1 MVIVV
6 PAFAEHQQREQP
18 QAGSMCKTA
27 QANFCFA
34 TARPHT
40 FRERNSFRGCAIVP
54 VYYFSYFHAP
64 NPSHHSERSEAS
76 LFAECGKNAP
86 ASTNRDAISGRHKAR
101 SRGTMAERPVLVGLI
116 PQVVV
121 LDPGDQ
127 ISWISDAGN
136 LRVEF
141 DVNRCPFSSN
151 IFQAPAGMRLL
162 SGPPRVGL
170 KAATYKYRLWLNDQ
184 LVGQGEVILREK

>member
-1 MVIVV
+1 
-6 PAFAEHQQREQP
+6 
-18 QAGSMCKTA
+18 
-27 QANFCFA
+27 
-34 TARPHT
+34 
-40 FRERNSFRGCAIVP
+40 
-54 VYYFSYFHAP
+54 
-64 NPSHHSERSEAS
+64 
-76 LFAECGKNAP
+76 
-86 ASTNRDAISGRHKAR
+86 
-101 SRGTMAERPVLVGLI
+101 MAERPVLVGLI

-151 IFQAPAGMRLL
+151 VFQAPAGVRLL
-162 SGPPRVGL
+162 SGPPRPGT

>member
-1 MVIVV
+1 MAARLTNFSLGPRNAAVKSYQRTGKRDVQNCTQELLRRGV
-6 PAFAEHQQREQP
+6 PTTIIP
-18 QAGSMCKTA
+18 QEELFSQMCY
-27 QANFCFA
+27 
-34 TARPHT
+34 RPFERK
-40 FRERNSFRGCAIVP
+40 FRSFTHPLLLGNS
-54 VYYFSYFHAP
+54 
-64 NPSHHSERSEAS
+64 
-76 LFAECGKNAP
+76 
-86 ASTNRDAISGRHKAR
+86 AR
-101 SRGTMAERPVLVGLI
+101 SRGKMAERPVLVGLV

-170 KAATYKYRLWLNDQ
+170 KGATYKYRLWLNDQ

>member
-6 PAFAEHQQREQP
+6 PPFAERQRQQQ
-18 QAGSMCKTA
+18 T
-27 QANFCFA
+27 
-34 TARPHT
+34 H
-40 FRERNSFRGCAIVP
+40 RERNSSLKMCYRPFARVFRI
-54 VYYFSYFHAP
+54 FHAP
-64 NPSHHSERSEAS
+64 FPSRH
-76 LFAECGKNAP
+76 
-86 ASTNRDAISGRHKAR
+86 SGRCEESLPGECLKIVQRGGGGRQAR
-101 SRGTMAERPVLVGLI
+101 SRRTMAERPVLVGLV

-162 SGPPRVGL
+162 SCPPRVGL
-170 KAATYKYRLWLNDQ
+170 KGATYKYRLWLNDQ

>member
-1 MVIVV
+1 
-6 PAFAEHQQREQP
+6 
-18 QAGSMCKTA
+18 MCKIA
-27 QANFCFA
+27 HRNFRNAA
-34 TARPHT
+34 TLQRS
-40 FRERNSFRGCAIVP
+40 FREKNSSRKYAIVRLWGNFE
-54 VYYFSYFHAP
+54 VSHALLP
-64 NPSHHSERSEAS
+64 RESR
-76 LFAECGKNAP
+76 
-86 ASTNRDAISGRHKAR
+86 R
-101 SRGTMAERPVLVGLI
+101 SRGKMAERPVLVGLV

-162 SGPPRVGL
+162 SGPPRLGL
-170 KAATYKYRLWLNDQ
+170 KGATYKYRVWLNDQ

>member
-1 MVIVV
+1 MLSSV
-6 PAFAEHQQREQP
+6 
-18 QAGSMCKTA
+18 GS
-27 QANFCFA
+27 
-34 TARPHT
+34 
-40 FRERNSFRGCAIVP
+40 G
-54 VYYFSYFHAP
+54 FSRT
-64 NPSHHSERSEAS
+64 NQTRHSERSEDS
-76 LFAECGKNAP
+76 LF
-86 ASTNRDAISGRHKAR
+86 SGRGKDRHTQTSKQGAEEK
-101 SRGTMAERPVLVGLI
+101 MAERPVLVGLI
-116 PQVVV
+116 PQAVV